1 MYTVMAMKLKPRRC
15 PYHFLVGA
23 SLILAFSS
31 CASVGR
37 AALPATA
44 DEADGLKKPDWLE
57 FVFAGDIMAHESNYL
72 MGDYADIYRDVHPIL
87 ASDSLSF
94 GNLEMPVADS
104 LPLSTYPRFNV
115 HGGYVDAAI
124 AGGFDVFSLANNHS
138 NDQGSRGI
146 GETLAR
152 MKASEGKVASSG
164 LRSAAGEPMRP
175 VLIEKNGWRILFL
188 AVTEILNSYDTSK
201 SLVYLIG
208 TGKAERAKF
217 CDELSRMRKEY
228 PCDVFVLS
236 IHLSEEEYVRNVSRR
251 KREWFRAIAAAGVD
265 IVWGHHPHVMQTW
278 ETYRGPERED
288 DAFFMYSMGNF
299 ISGQRA
305 SPEYENPDGYR
316 EYTGDAVLLRVRVS
330 REPSPDGSRFS
341 AEAIPVTN
349 HVDPARG
356 IVVRRFDGAFL
367 DSLGARR
374 RAYYVTRYSLMKSY
388 LPLLPLEPDPTIL
401 E

>member
-1 MYTVMAMKLKPRRC
+1 MGHTSRPETDL
-15 PYHFLVGA
+15 
-23 SLILAFSS
+23 
-31 CASVGR
+31 
-37 AALPATA
+37 
-44 DEADGLKKPDWLE
+44 EADGERRAGEIE
-57 FVFAGDIMAHESNYL
+57 FVFAGDIMAHAPNYL
-72 MGDYADIYRDVHPIL
+72 MRDYADIYRDVQPL
-87 ASDSLSF
+87 LVSDALSF

-115 HGGYVDAAI
+115 HGPYIDAAI

-146 GETLAR
+146 GETLDR
-152 MKASEGKVASSG
+152 MQAVGGAIASSG
-164 LRSAAGEPMRP
+164 LRSSAGEPMRP

-188 AVTEILNSYDTSK
+188 AVTEILNSYDSSK

-208 TGKAERAKF
+208 TGAKERASF
-217 CDELSRMRKEY
+217 RAELERMRMDN

-236 IHLSEEEYVRNVSRR
+236 IHLSEEEYVRTVSPK
-251 KREWFRAIAAAGVD
+251 KREWFRKLADAGVD

-278 ETYRGPERED
+278 ETYRRPGSGT
-288 DAFFMYSMGNF
+288 DALFMYSMGNF

-305 SPEYENPDGYR
+305 SPEYGNPNGYR
-316 EYTGDAVLLRVRVS
+316 EYTGDSVLLRVRAS
-330 REPSPDGSRFS
+330 REPEIGGCRFS
-341 AEAIPVTN
+341 AEAIPITN

-356 IVVRRFDGAFL
+356 IVVRRFDGTFIG
-367 DSLGARR
+367 SLGKDRR
-374 RAYYVTRYSLMKSY
+374 SYYAARYSLMKSY